1 MQVQRVDHHE
11 LFEQIYT
18 QAPIGIAL
26 ASPEGKWTKV
36 NPAFCRMLGYTSEE
50 LLRMTYQ
57 DITHPDDSADD
68 FDYVCGLLEGKSKGY
83 QYEKRYVRKDGQT
96 LWISLH
102 VALVRC
108 EPTNEPLYFI
118 CHVVN
123 ISDRKAIEQKM
134 AHKEEIFNLISTHA
148 QEIIYIASTD
158 GKCQF
163 CSPSVQQ
170 LLGISP
176 DDVLGKTNFEFFHP
190 QDLERIK
197 RINFTNGSLLRLRL
211 RHKDGHY
218 LWIETT
224 CKMIGEAGHD
234 RKILAIGRDISER
247 KKHEAISAEAERI
260 ASIGSWEW
268 DILNDYISC
277 SDQIFE
283 IFELERSR
291 GPLRSADIFKFI
303 NPADGKRLRE
313 HIEWAIKGEPLD
325 FEYRYVNGEGSEK
338 HLHLRGIMSFDED
351 DRPIRINGTLQDIT
365 ERKLVE
371 FKLQESVERYTSLKK
386 YNHDAIISFNMK
398 GNIMNANPVAIEMTG
413 CPVSEMAGTSI
424 ARFIGEENYRH
435 IEQGQY
441 ELAEKEIDKILHV
454 NGHQTEVLATLAP
467 IIINNKNVGFY
478 LIAKDITEQKKL
490 LIAKETAE
498 RMSQAKS
505 EFLAM
510 MSHEIRTPMNGVI
523 GMTDLLLET
532 EGLSG
537 EQKEYI
543 EIIKKSGESLLAII
557 NDILDFSK
565 IESGKTDLMDGPFD
579 LKSVVHETI
588 DMVKPG
594 IREKKLKVG
603 LTLDDKIPTPLFGDA
618 YRLKQVLTNVIGNA
632 VKFTSEGR
640 IDIDVRLEELREFD
654 ARFRFKVKDTG
665 IGIPVEKREHLFQP
679 FYQLDNFMTRKP
691 QGTGLGLAISKKLV
705 QLMHGDIWIE
715 ESKEPG
721 TTFIFTVWLKTKTS
735 EEISIY
741 QHECERARTDSLRI
755 LIAEDN
761 EVNQLVLRKMIEKKG
776 HHVDNVVNGMD
787 AVDAVKR
794 AHYDIV
800 FMDVHMPKLNGFEA
814 TRLIK
819 ETLPENECP
828 FIVAVTANAL
838 RGDKERCLEAGMDAY
853 VSKPIR
859 SESVLPLIEDFN
871 YRKKA
876 NSWR

>member
-11 LFEQIYT
+11 LFKQIYT

-26 ASPEGKWTKV
+26 ASPEGQWTKA
-36 NPAFCRMLGYTSEE
+36 NPAFCQMLGYTSEE
-50 LLRMTYQ
+50 LLTMTYQ
-57 DITHPDDSADD
+57 DITHPDDLAGD

-102 VALVRC
+102 VALVRA
-108 EPTNEPLYFI
+108 EQTNEPLYFI

-134 AHKEEIFNLISTHA
+134 IYNEEIFKLISANA
-148 QEIIYIASTD
+148 QELIYIASPD
-158 GKCQF
+158 GVCQF
-163 CSPSVQQ
+163 CSPSVEQ
-170 LLGISP
+170 LLGMTIN
-176 DDVLGKTNFEFFHP
+176 DVIGKKNFEVFHP

-197 RINFTNGSLLRLRL
+197 NINFTGVKLLRFRL

-218 LWIETT
+218 LWIEAT
-224 CKMIGEAGHD
+224 CKMIGDAEQG
-234 RKILAIGRDISER
+234 KILAIGRDISER
-247 KKHEAISAEAERI
+247 KKHEEISAEAERI

-268 DILNDYISC
+268 DMVNDYISC

-283 IFELERSR
+283 IFELECSPA
-291 GPLRSADIFKFI
+291 PLRASEIYKLID
-303 NPADGKRLRE
+303 PADGKRLRE
-313 HIEWAIKGEPLD
+313 HIEWAKKGEPLD
-325 FEYRYVNGEGSEK
+325 FEYRYVHEDGNEK
-338 HLHLRGIMSFDED
+338 HLHLRGVVTFDEN

-398 GNIMNANPVAIEMTG
+398 GNIMNANPVAINMTG
-413 CPVSEMAGTSI
+413 CPVPEMAGTSI
-424 ARFIGEENYRH
+424 SRFIGKENYRL
-435 IEQGQY
+435 IQNGQY
-441 ELAEKEIDKILHV
+441 ELAEKEINKILHV
-454 NGHQTEVLATLAP
+454 NGHETEVLATLAP
-467 IIINNKNVGFY
+467 IIINKKNVGYY

-532 EGLSG
+532 DGLGS

-565 IESGKTDLMDGPFD
+565 IESGKTDLVEGPFD
-579 LKSVVHETI
+579 LKTVVHETI
-588 DMVKPG
+588 DMVKPL
-594 IREKKLKVG
+594 IRDKNLKVH
-603 LTLDDKIPTPLFGDA
+603 LAWDDNISTPLFGDA

-632 VKFTSEGR
+632 VKFTVEGR
-640 IDIDVRLEELREFD
+640 VDIEVLLADVQNFD
-654 ARFRFKVKDTG
+654 VQFRFKVKDTG
-665 IGIPVEKREHLFQP
+665 IGIPREKRGHLFEP
-679 FYQLDNFMTRKP
+679 FYQLDNFMTRTP

-705 QLMHGDIWIE
+705 QLMRGDIWID
-715 ESKEPG
+715 ESDEPG
-721 TTFIFTVWLKTKTS
+721 TTFVFTAWFKTKTS
-735 EEISIY
+735 EEISSY
-741 QHECERARTDSLRI
+741 QQLRERRSNDTLRI

-776 HHVDNVVNGMD
+776 HLVDSVGNGKE
-787 AVDAVKR
+787 AVEAVKR
-794 AHYDIV
+794 TSYDIV

-819 ETLPENECP
+819 ESLPEKDRP
-828 FIVAVTANAL
+828 YIVAVTANAL
-838 RGDKERCLEAGMDAY
+838 RGDKERCLEAGMDNY

-859 SESVLPLIEDFN
+859 NESVLPLIEEVN
-871 YRKKA
+871 NKKKA
-876 NSWR
+876 NIQL